1 MEKIV
6 FLDANSLPKE
16 FPLPRPSFEHE
27 WVEYQR
33 TTSEQIVER
42 AKDATIVVTNK
53 CKLTAEVLEKLEK
66 LKFIAEI
73 ATGFNNIDI
82 NYCKAHNIGVANIQG
97 YSTESVAEHTFAMI
111 LMLSRKMIK
120 TYKAISDGAW
130 IDAPV
135 FCLLPGG
142 LISDLKDKTLT
153 VIGSGAIGTRI
164 GEIAKAF
171 NMKVLKAEHKDV
183 TTCREGYTPF
193 YDAIKAADVISVNCP
208 LNAQTTNLISATEIA
223 LLKDSVL
230 IINNA
235 RGGVINESDLV
246 DAVLSHRI
254 AGVATDVASVEPL
267 VKGHVFEKVLGLDN
281 FIITPHQAWMSDAA
295 LTELTA
301 QFKENVEAF
310 VNGKSVR
317 RIV

>member
-1 MEKIV
+1 M
-6 FLDANSLPKE
+6 
-16 FPLPRPSFEHE
+16 
-27 WVEYQR
+27 
-33 TTSEQIVER
+33 
-42 AKDATIVVTNK
+42 
-53 CKLTAEVLEKLEK
+53 
-66 LKFIAEI
+66 
-73 ATGFNNIDI
+73 
-82 NYCKAHNIGVANIQG
+82 
-97 YSTESVAEHTFAMI
+97 
-111 LMLSRKMIK
+111 
-120 TYKAISDGAW
+120 
-130 IDAPV
+130 
-135 FCLLPGG
+135 PGG

-193 YDAIKAADVISVNCP
+193 YEAIKAADVISVNCP

-281 FIITPHQAWMSDAA
+281 FIITPHQA
-295 LTELTA
+295 
-301 QFKENVEAF
+301 
-310 VNGKSVR
+310 
-317 RIV
+317 